1 MLPAVDQV
9 VRIPLAPLLVAQG
22 LGIRRRVNRLPEP
35 PGAREGRAG
44 RGAPLRLLIIGDSS
58 SAGVGARTQEAALSG
73 QLVGQ
78 LAGAF
83 DVSWKLVGETSA
95 TTKVVM
101 QRLSSIETAS
111 YDVVV
116 SALGVNDVTRGS
128 SARVWTQRQS
138 QLAELLVSKFGAKL
152 IVASGLPPMGAY
164 PKLPQPLRWVL
175 GEQAKRLDGA
185 LANLCD
191 SHPVMTH
198 LPLNIPFESRFQAE
212 DGYHPSEEAYA
223 LWAKMIADH
232 IRAHLKA

>member
-1 MLPAVDQV
+1 MLPAVDQI

-22 LGIRRRVNRLPEP
+22 LGIRRRVNQLAEP
-35 PGAREGRAG
+35 PGAREGHAG
-44 RGAPLRLLIIGDSS
+44 TGAPLRLLIIGDSS
-58 SAGVGARTQEAALSG
+58 SAGVGARTQAAALSG

-78 LAGAF
+78 FAEQF
-83 DVSWKLVGETSA
+83 DVRWKLVGETSA

-101 QRLSSIETAS
+101 QRLAPIEAAP

-128 SARVWTQRQS
+128 SAHVWTTRQG
-138 QLAELLVSKFGAKL
+138 QLADLLVSKFGAKL

-175 GEQAKRLDGA
+175 GQQAKRLDRA
-185 LANLCD
+185 LAELCD
-191 SHPVMTH
+191 RHPVMSH
-198 LPLNIPFESRFQAE
+198 LPLHIPFEPRFQAS
-212 DGYHPSEEAYA
+212 DGYHPSEEAYT

-232 IRAHLKA
+232 IRAHLKI